1 MKNIFKRNKTTLL
14 LIIMGIVTISVICF
28 KKYMIDSYG
37 VKYVFNEEGSGGK
50 FNIIPKPMSYQSK
63 DGKFI
68 LTKDSTIYIKGK
80 NDEETEQIKRIA
92 EFIREKLNAS
102 TGFDLQIVASDK
114 PVDGSIYLTTINSDE
129 ELGNEGYEINTTSEL
144 VKITAYKPEG
154 ISRGVQTLRQ
164 LLPPEIDSSK
174 VFDNIE
180 WNVPASVIKDKPE
193 YSYRGLMIDVA
204 RHFFTVDE
212 IKRQI
217 DLAAQYKINK
227 VHLHLSDDQGWRLE
241 IEKYPDLTLIGG
253 STEVGG
259 GPGGYYTQE

>member
-1 MKNIFKRNKTTLL
+1 M
-14 LIIMGIVTISVICF
+14 
-28 KKYMIDSYG
+28 
-37 VKYVFNEEGSGGK
+37 
-50 FNIIPKPMSYQSK
+50 
-63 DGKFI
+63 
-68 LTKDSTIYIKGK
+68 
-80 NDEETEQIKRIA
+80 
-92 EFIREKLNAS
+92 
-102 TGFDLQIVASDK
+102 
-114 PVDGSIYLTTINSDE
+114 
-129 ELGNEGYEINTTSEL
+129 
-144 VKITAYKPEG
+144 
-154 ISRGVQTLRQ
+154 
-164 LLPPEIDSSK
+164 LPPEIDSSK

-193 YSYRGLMIDVA
+193 YSYIGLMIDVA

-241 IEKYPDLTLIGG
+241 IKKYPDLTLIGG